1 MSYPSNFPKDKLK
14 ALVLRIENL
23 DNEIAERNEDKKDI
37 YREAKSLGI
46 DVKVLKTVLGRR
58 RRDPGRVQEVD
69 DLVEYY
75 EDILNG
81 K

>member
-14 ALVLRIENL
+14 ALVLRVENL

-46 DVKVLKTVLGRR
+46 DVKVLKTVLARR
-58 RRDPGRVQEVD
+58 RRDPGKVQEVD

-75 EDILNG
+75 EDVLNG